1 MSEPKK
7 GMSRGCLITLVVF
20 AVILVIVIAMSI
32 VCYVKKDSIMEWGVL
47 QISSQ
52 LQREIVADLPEGV
65 TKEEVDSVFT
75 QFNQAVKDKR
85 VDPTDMQ
92 SLTVMI
98 QEIMKDKKVD
108 HEESLRFLNAMKE
121 ASGQAIPAETP
132 TEPEPQP
139 VDSV

>member
-7 GMSRGCLITLVVF
+7 GMSRGCLIALVVF

-32 VCYVKKDSIMEWGVL
+32 VCYVKRDSIMEWGVL
-47 QISSQ
+47 QISGQ
-52 LQREIVADLPEGV
+52 MQREITADPPEGI
-65 TKEEVDSVFT
+65 TKEEVDSVFN
-75 QFNQAVKDKR
+75 QFNQAVKEKK
-85 VDPTDMQ
+85 VDPADMQ

-108 HEESLRFLNAMKE
+108 HEEALRFMNAMKE

-132 TEPEPQP
+132 AEPEPQP

>member
-7 GMSRGCLITLVVF
+7 GMSRGCLIALVVF

-32 VCYVKKDSIMEWGVL
+32 VCYVKRDSIMEWGVL
-47 QISSQ
+47 QISDQ
-52 LQREIVADLPEGV
+52 MQREITADPPEGI
-65 TKEEVDSVFT
+65 TKEEVDSVFN
-75 QFNQAVKDKR
+75 QFNQAVKEKK
-85 VDPTDMQ
+85 VDPADMQ

-108 HEESLRFLNAMKE
+108 HEEALRFMNAMKE

-132 TEPEPQP
+132 AEPEPQP

>member
-1 MSEPKK
+1 MSEQKK
-7 GMSRGCLITLVVF
+7 GMSRGCLISLVVF

-32 VCYVKKDSIMEWGVL
+32 VCYIKKDSIMEWGVL

-75 QFNQAVKDKR
+75 QFNQAVKDKS
-85 VDPTDMQ
+85 VDPTDLQ

-108 HEESLRFLNAMKE
+108 HEESMRVLNAMKE
-121 ASGQAIPAETP
+121 TSRQAIPAETP

>member
-1 MSEPKK
+1 MSEQKK

-32 VCYVKKDSIMEWGVL
+32 VCYIKKDSIMEWGVL

-85 VDPTDMQ
+85 VDPTDLQ

-108 HEESLRFLNAMKE
+108 HEESMRFLNAMKE
-121 ASGQAIPAETP
+121 ISGQAIPAETP